1 VKELLDL
8 LRQARREKQIS
19 LREISEQTKI
29 QVHYLESLE
38 AGDFDKFPGEV
49 YLKGALRNYAET
61 VGLDP
66 KEVLSL
72 YRSLKN
78 EAPPEEPEAAPPK
91 EAAAPPARKE
101 RRPSFIYG
109 LIVLVL
115 LLVAGGYWFVEQ
127 YWPKPVLDPSANHE
141 DPSGPAEP
149 LEPAEPGEPG
159 EEAPGET
166 KPPEPP
172 VELIVSTTE
181 STAGETVFSVRNV
194 EQLEMELSCH
204 ERCWIAIQADGKEEF
219 PPRNLQQDE
228 KVTATAVDRI
238 WIRLGHPGGV
248 ELKIN
253 GEAVAEVSRQKTA
266 HNFLFIRE

>member
-1 VKELLDL
+1 MKELLDL

-91 EAAAPPARKE
+91 EAAAPPVRKE

-127 YWPKPVLDPSANHE
+127 
-141 DPSGPAEP
+141 SG
-149 LEPAEPGEPG
+149 
-159 EEAPGET
+159 
-166 KPPEPP
+166 
-172 VELIVSTTE
+172 
-181 STAGETVFSVRNV
+181 
-194 EQLEMELSCH
+194 
-204 ERCWIAIQADGKEEF
+204 
-219 PPRNLQQDE
+219 
-228 KVTATAVDRI
+228 
-238 WIRLGHPGGV
+238 
-248 ELKIN
+248 
-253 GEAVAEVSRQKTA
+253 
-266 HNFLFIRE
+266 